1 MMIAARLSRVL
12 VSLRFLALA
21 FVSGTLLFLVAC
33 QPAAGNSTANGS
45 NSASNEAGAGNSPVT
60 DGAKPEAPKEAKYPH
75 QVIAAL
81 AKVYLQY
88 GIIDEALRLYDL
100 AIVQQ
105 LRQTNTEDAENWI
118 GLADALVKANE
129 KAKAEQAY
137 KRALAIYDKLLQEK
151 MVGGTASDPK
161 LANFYISR
169 IAVLYQVLGD
179 NANRLKYLG
188 MLIAD
193 EKSAAEQ
200 LELAKIHAGLKNF
213 EKAEAAFK
221 KALELTKD
229 NLKENATVKVEY
241 ARSLRDAK
249 REDDALAQIKDLV
262 NNKEIT
268 EEARKAARRLMF
280 EIYEARGTLD
290 KIDFK

>member
-1 MMIAARLSRVL
+1 MVSSRWFSVVRSSRFIVLAATFSFTIF
-12 VSLRFLALA
+12 S
-21 FVSGTLLFLVAC
+21 TAC
-33 QPAAGNSTANGS
+33 QPVANSESGNSANTPS
-45 NSASNEAGAGNSPVT
+45 NTPEDKGG
-60 DGAKPEAPKEAKYPH
+60 KPGETGKPAEPKEAKYPH

-88 GIIDEALRLYDL
+88 GINDEALRLYDL

-105 LRQTNTEDAENWI
+105 IRQTNTEDAENWI

-129 KAKAEQAY
+129 KGKAAGAY
-137 KRALAIYDKLLQEK
+137 KHALEIYEKLLQEK

-179 NANRLKYLG
+179 NTSRLKYLG

-200 LELAKIHAGLKNF
+200 LELAKIHASLKNW

-221 KALELTKD
+221 KALDLTKD
-229 NLKENATVKVEY
+229 NVKDNATIKVAY
-241 ARSLRDAK
+241 ASALHDAK
-249 REDDALAQIKDLV
+249 RDDDALAQIKDLV
-262 NNKEIT
+262 NNKDIT
-268 EEARKAARRLMF
+268 EEAKKAARRLMY
-280 EIYEARGTLD
+280 EIYEGRGELD
-290 KIDFK
+290 KISFK

>member
-1 MMIAARLSRVL
+1 MLVL
-12 VSLRFLALA
+12 F
-21 FVSGTLLFLVAC
+21 GC
-33 QPAAGNSTANGS
+33 QPAVGNAPANGS
-45 NSASNEAGAGNSPVT
+45 NAPSNEANAANAPAPETGKPV
-60 DGAKPEAPKEAKYPH
+60 EPKEARYPH

-118 GLADALVKANE
+118 GLADALVKAKE
-129 KAKAEQAY
+129 AQKASQAY
-137 KRALAIYDKLLQEK
+137 KRALAIYEKLLQEK
-151 MVGGTASDPK
+151 MTGGKATDTK
-161 LANFYISR
+161 LVNFYISR

-179 NANRLKYLG
+179 EPNRMKYLG

-193 EKSAAEQ
+193 EKNAAEQ
-200 LELAKIHAGLKNF
+200 LELAKVHAGLKNM

-229 NLKENATVKVEY
+229 NLKENAIVKVEY
-241 ARSLRDAK
+241 ARALHDAK
-249 REDDALAQIKDLV
+249 RDDDALAQVKDLV
-262 NNKEIT
+262 NNKDLA
-268 EEARKAARRLMF
+268 EETRKAARRLMYD
-280 EIYEARGTLD
+280 IYEARGELD

>member
-1 MMIAARLSRVL
+1 MFGPRNFSGV
-12 VSLRFLALA
+12 RFSQLFAILA
-21 FVSGTLLFLVAC
+21 FAVAL
-33 QPAAGNSTANGS
+33 TACGP
-45 NSASNEAGAGNSPVT
+45 AGNSPANNAPAN
-60 DGAKPEAPKEAKYPH
+60 GADASNTPSNEPADNSKPAPPKEAKYPH

-129 KAKAEQAY
+129 KQKAEQAY
-137 KRALAIYDKLLQEK
+137 KRALAIYEKLLQEK
-151 MVGGTASDPK
+151 MVTGQATDAK

-179 NANRLKYLG
+179 NASRLKYLG
-188 MLIAD
+188 MLVAD
-193 EKSAAEQ
+193 EKSASEQ
-200 LELAKIHAGLKNF
+200 LELAKIHAGLKNT

-221 KALELTKD
+221 KALDLTKD
-229 NLKENATVKVEY
+229 NLKDNATIKVEY
-241 ARSLRDAK
+241 ARALRDFK
-249 REDDALAQIKDLV
+249 REDEALAQVKDLV
-262 NNKEIT
+262 NNKEISDD
-268 EEARKAARRLMF
+268 ARKGARRLMF
-280 EIYEARGTLD
+280 EIYEARGELE

>member
-1 MMIAARLSRVL
+1 MAAAML
-12 VSLRFLALA
+12 VA
-21 FVSGTLLFLVAC
+21 AC
-33 QPAAGNSTANGS
+33 QPGNGNTGANTPANQPGNAATDTPEDKPAP
-45 NSASNEAGAGNSPVT
+45 NEPR
-60 DGAKPEAPKEAKYPH
+60 EAKYPH
-75 QVIAAL
+75 QLIAAL

-88 GIIDEALRLYDL
+88 GVVDEALRLYDL

-137 KRALAIYDKLLQEK
+137 RRALAIYEKLLQEK
-151 MVGGTASDPK
+151 MVNGRASEPK
-161 LANFYISR
+161 LVNFYISR

-179 NANRLKYLG
+179 NANRMKYLG

-193 EKSAAEQ
+193 ENNASEQ
-200 LELAKIHAGLKNF
+200 LELAKIHAGLKNI

-221 KALELTKD
+221 RALDLTKD
-229 NLKENATVKVEY
+229 DAKNNATVRVEY
-241 ARSLRDAK
+241 ARALRDAK
-249 REDDALAQIKDLV
+249 RDEDALAQIKDLV
-262 NNKEIT
+262 NNKDIHEDT
-268 EEARKAARRLMF
+268 RKAARRLMF
-280 EIYEARGTLD
+280 EIYEARGELD

>member
-1 MMIAARLSRVL
+1 MNRTMTRLHVRSVQTCL
-12 VSLRFLALA
+12 FLACCGLLLA
-21 FVSGTLLFLVAC
+21 CAVAC
-33 QPAAGNSTANGS
+33 QPTGNASANGAAN
-45 NSASNEAGAGNSPVT
+45 NSDNAPDNAAS
-60 DGAKPEAPKEAKYPH
+60 KPETKPEPPKEAKYPH

-151 MVGGTASDPK
+151 MVGGSVSDPK

-179 NANRLKYLG
+179 NANRMKYLG
-188 MLIAD
+188 MLTAD

-200 LELAKIHAGLKNF
+200 LELAKIHAGLKNC

-221 KALELTKD
+221 KALDLTKD
-229 NLKENATVKVEY
+229 NLKDNATIKVEY
-241 ARSLRDAK
+241 ARVLRDAK

-280 EIYEARGTLD
+280 EIYEARGQLD
-290 KIDFK
+290 KLDFK

>member
-1 MMIAARLSRVL
+1 MVFSRFQSVVRSSRFIWLFGIL
-12 VSLRFLALA
+12 VFTVFS
-21 FVSGTLLFLVAC
+21 TAC
-33 QPAAGNSTANGS
+33 QPVANSEVGNNS
-45 NSASNEAGAGNSPVT
+45 NSPSNSLNDKANTPSENG
-60 DGAKPEAPKEAKYPH
+60 KPAEPKEAKYPH

-137 KRALAIYDKLLQEK
+137 KRALAIYEKLLQEK

-193 EKSAAEQ
+193 EKSAPEQ
-200 LELAKIHAGLKNF
+200 LELAKIHASLKNWD
-213 EKAEAAFK
+213 KAEAAFK
-221 KALELTKD
+221 KALDLTKD
-229 NLKENATVKVEY
+229 NVKDNATIKVAY
-241 ARSLRDAK
+241 ASALHDAK
-249 REDDALAQIKDLV
+249 RDDDALAQIKDLV
-262 NNKEIT
+262 NNKDIT
-268 EEARKAARRLMF
+268 EEAKKAARRLMY
-280 EIYEARGTLD
+280 EIYEGRGELD
-290 KIDFK
+290 KISFK

>member
-1 MMIAARLSRVL
+1 MLGPRKHSGVRCVQLFAVI
-12 VSLRFLALA
+12 A
-21 FVSGTLLFLVAC
+21 FVALISAC
-33 QPAAGNSTANGS
+33 GP
-45 NSASNEAGAGNSPVT
+45 AGNSPANNMPAN
-60 DGAKPEAPKEAKYPH
+60 DAGASNAPSNQPADNTKPPEPKEAKYPH
-75 QVIAAL
+75 QVNAAL

-129 KAKAEQAY
+129 KQKAEQAY
-137 KRALAIYDKLLQEK
+137 KRALAIYEKLLQEK
-151 MVGGTASDPK
+151 MVAGQVSDPK

-179 NANRLKYLG
+179 NASRMKYLG
-188 MLIAD
+188 MLVAD
-193 EKSAAEQ
+193 EKNASEQ
-200 LELAKIHAGLKNF
+200 LELAKIHAGLKNN

-221 KALELTKD
+221 KALDLTKD
-229 NLKENATVKVEY
+229 NAKDNATIKVEY
-241 ARSLRDAK
+241 ARALRDFK
-249 REDDALAQIKDLV
+249 REDEALAQIKDLV
-262 NNKEIT
+262 NNKDIGD
-268 EEARKAARRLMF
+268 EARKAARRLMF
-280 EIYEARGTLD
+280 EIYEARGELE